1 MEMLPTTND
10 APQCRGQ
17 QPHGNN
23 MEWDN
28 HSPNDALQ
36 QSNAMAQMKR
46 TLAAGPGSM
55 VTHAPITPAED
66 LTVGGN
72 GKEGKRVPGVG
83 GISVA
88 FDCDEVRSCR
98 ASIVSIGAGSTLS
111 AISSTAW
118 EEGSV
123 CTIGTTGTDA
133 GHGSLENEG
142 RAVSGIPHGESDDD
156 EDDDFEAADNFDLN
170 AVDLCVSLETTLL
183 NTLAHDAGR

>member
-1 MEMLPTTND
+1 MEMSTTND
-10 APQCRGQ
+10 APQRQGQ
-17 QPHGNN
+17 QAHGNK
-23 MEWDN
+23 MEWGG
-28 HSPNDALQ
+28 HSANDALQ

-46 TLAAGPGSM
+46 SLVAGSGSM
-55 VTHAPITPAED
+55 ITHAPITPAED
-66 LTVGGN
+66 LTVGSN

-83 GISVA
+83 GISVS

-123 CTIGTTGTDA
+123 CTTGTTGTDA

-170 AVDLCVSLETTLL
+170 AVDLCVSLESSLP
-183 NTLAHDAGR
+183 NALARDVGR